1 LSAAPRASVPEL
13 SLYHA
18 RTTIHDPR
26 FDVPARPMYR
36 WGESPF
42 RMRGL
47 VYRDSI
53 ARAEQ
58 QLATRGLGLAEVLRR
73 FGDPRFEEFVTQRFA
88 PTEWYD
94 AYPSIHFAPIVA
106 RACGMSLAVHM
117 KESAVVHAD
126 WALATT
132 GEIAL
137 KHMSAEALAAW
148 LPQVSTWY
156 NDFGGLVAHA
166 TDARCVRGVR
176 TGVPVFSVQSWGAVA
191 MHFTERVLAGVGVR
205 AARAMALE
213 VEPDGERFGCPLY
226 RVAFE
231 VTWDV

>member
-1 LSAAPRASVPEL
+1 LSAAPRSSVPEF
-13 SLYHA
+13 SQFHA

-53 ARAEQ
+53 GRAEQ
-58 QLATRGLGLAEVLRR
+58 QLGSRGLTLAEVLRR
-73 FGDPRFEEFVTQRFA
+73 YGDARFDEFVCQRFA

-106 RACGMSLAVHM
+106 RACGASLATHM

-132 GEIAL
+132 GGIAL
-137 KHMSAEALAAW
+137 KHMSAETLAAW

-156 NDFGGLVAHA
+156 HDFGGLVAHA
-166 TDARCVRGVR
+166 TGTTRVRGVR
-176 TGVPVFSVQSWGAVA
+176 TGLPLFAVQSWGAVS
-191 MHFTERVLAGVGVR
+191 MHFTEHVLAGVGVR
-205 AARAMALE
+205 DPRAIALE

-231 VTWDV
+231 VTWAE